1 MVIIKKLDLY
11 ILKKFLPLF
20 AGSFFI
26 CLFVFMMQFT
36 WRYIDEL
43 IGKGLS
49 LDILGQFFWYMGISL
64 IPMSLPLAVLLASL
78 ITFGNMGEQ
87 LELLSMKTAGVPLIR
102 IMRPVLILVLCLT
115 GLSFYFQNTISP
127 NAQRDM
133 RMLLI
138 SMKQASPAVEIPEGV
153 FYNGIPNVNLYVQ
166 KKNAQTGM
174 LYQVIIYKTDQ
185 GFDRAQ
191 IVLADSG
198 RLEMSSDK
206 LHLKLE
212 MWSGEQFENLQQQNM
227 NALNSSGSPYDRET
241 FQYKRF
247 IIDFDANFAMMDAN
261 MLRDLPSAKSMRQIE
276 HSVDS
281 MNAHVDSLGK
291 VNYDEFRRML
301 ALPAA
306 GEKIAVVKSK
316 VPFDSI
322 LASLP
327 PSRLQEVKVRAA
339 SDIKQMRSDLEWK
352 SVPSETTDGLIRR
365 HWVEWHQKMT
375 LSLSCLFF
383 FFVGAPLGAI
393 IRKGGLGMPAVISV
407 LIFIFYYIINT
418 SGMKMARDGS
428 WNMVYGM
435 WISSAVLIPFG
446 VFLTYKANRDSMV
459 FNGELYMSILRRL
472 LGLRTMRHLARKEV
486 IIHDPDYG
494 EVLGE
499 LEQLKADCLEYKQ
512 TAKLKHAPN
521 YVNIF
526 FHHKDDARAEELNER
541 LECIVEELSNSRSAA
556 VISELNKLPIIFVH
570 AHTSPFSSH
579 WANVVSGIVLPVG
592 VVLWLRIWRFRLR
605 LLRDVNQIVKS
616 CGQLEYIINREINH
630 VASLEGS
637 GENGFGYNSESDEDT
652 DFTKPLSSRN
662 KMVQRLK
669 GNKGKVLIALLV
681 AIAVIALA
689 FFGFGVMKKRK
700 AKDVQSR
707 EKIENA
713 GSPGSSVP
721 ENPAT
726 RPAQLPSPSSPS
738 TAPGGF
744 RERELPNN

>member
-1 MVIIKKLDLY
+1 MIIIKKLDLY

-49 LDILGQFFWYMGISL
+49 LDILAQFFWYMGISL
-64 IPMSLPLAVLLASL
+64 VPMSLPLAILLASL

-102 IMRPVLILVLCLT
+102 IMRPVLILVVCLT
-115 GLSFYFQNTISP
+115 GLSFYFQNTVSP
-127 NAQRDM
+127 KAQIDM
-133 RMLLI
+133 RTLLI

-166 KKNAQTGM
+166 RKDAKTGM

-198 RLEMSSDK
+198 RMEMASDK

-247 IIDFDANFAMMDAN
+247 IIDFDANFALMDAQ
-261 MLRDLPSAKSMRQIE
+261 MLRDMASAKSMRQIE

-281 MNAHVDSLGK
+281 MNKQLDSVGR
-291 VNYDEFRRML
+291 VNYKEL
-301 ALPAA
+301 SSVLSLPAK
-306 GEKIAVVKSK
+306 GEKVVASKSK

-327 PSRLQEVKVRAA
+327 PSKFQEVKNRAS
-339 SDIKQMRSDLEWK
+339 SDIRMIRSDLEWK
-352 SVPSETTDGLIRR
+352 SVPAETTDGLIRR

-428 WNMVYGM
+428 WNMIYGM

-472 LGLRTMRHLARKEV
+472 LGLRTARHISRKEV
-486 IIHDPDYG
+486 IIHDPDYY
-494 EVLGE
+494 EVLGQIE
-499 LEQLKADCLEYKQ
+499 LLKAECLNYKE
-512 TAKLKHAPN
+512 TAKLKRAPN
-521 YVNIF
+521 YLNIF
-526 FHHKDDARAEELNER
+526 FHHVDDVKVEELSGRMEQ
-541 LECIVEELSNSRSAA
+541 IVEELSNSRSLN
-556 VISELNKLPIIFVH
+556 VISVLNRLPLIYVH

-579 WANVVSGIVLPVG
+579 WANVVSGCVFPIGIVL
-592 VVLWLRIWRFRLR
+592 WFRIWRFMLR
-605 LLRDVNQIVKS
+605 LLRDVNQIVKV
-616 CGQLEYIINREINH
+616 CDQLNYIINKEHNH
-630 VASLEGS
+630 EALADGYAEDTEADVPSQQQPRRRLVAKLGS
-637 GENGFGYNSESDEDT
+637 GKKRWVIITLIAAIVIAVLVAFGYAFMHKHKRRAGGAMQPVENGRM
-652 DFTKPLSSRN
+652 P
-662 KMVQRLK
+662 
-669 GNKGKVLIALLV
+669 
-681 AIAVIALA
+681 
-689 FFGFGVMKKRK
+689 
-700 AKDVQSR
+700 
-707 EKIENA
+707 
-713 GSPGSSVP
+713 GSPAP

-726 RPAQLPSPSSPS
+726 RPVQFPSPGDGSGMSGDGS
-738 TAPGGF
+738 GAPLDF
-744 RERELPNN
+744 KQN